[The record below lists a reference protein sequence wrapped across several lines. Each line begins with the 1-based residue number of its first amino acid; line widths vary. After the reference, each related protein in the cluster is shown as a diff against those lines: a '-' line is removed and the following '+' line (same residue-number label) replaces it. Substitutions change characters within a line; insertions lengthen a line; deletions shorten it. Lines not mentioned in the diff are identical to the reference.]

1 MSALHALRRSR
12 TRPAAPDPD
21 HPGGRHLLEVSGLT
35 TRFDTPAGLVHAVNG
50 VDFHVDRAEIV
61 GVVGES
67 GCGKSVTIRSIL
79 GLVRPPGRVVDGT
92 ARFNGVDLLALSGA
106 ELRRLRGKE
115 IGFIAQNPFSA
126 LNPVMRIRRQFAK
139 IMAAHG
145 VRSEGEAHDRA
156 RAALADVGIAGP
168 DRVLDGYAHQLSGGM
183 AQRVV
188 IAMAMLLN
196 PTFVIA
202 DEPTT
207 GLDLTVQRQ
216 ILDLIRAMVK
226 EHERSMLL
234 VTHDLGV
241 VAQYCDRVVVMYAGQ
256 VIEHGTVR
264 EVLGTPGH
272 PYTRAL
278 IRAIPRPGQPLVHL
292 TGRLPDLVDYPAGC
306 PFQARCPHAFEPCT
320 RVVPE
325 PVTTASGH
333 TYRCH
338 LPQEKEAVR

>member
-1 MSALHALRRSR
+1 MSAPRQALSR
-12 TRPAAPDPD
+12 PTNTGQGADREP
-21 HPGGRHLLEVSGLT
+21 RLLEVSGLT
-35 TRFDTPAGLVHAVNG
+35 TRFDTPDGLVHAVNG

-79 GLVRPPGRVVDGT
+79 GLVRPPGRVVEGT
-92 ARFNGVDLLALSGA
+92 ARFNGVDLLGLRAA
-106 ELRRLRGKE
+106 ELRRLRGAE

-126 LNPVMRIRRQFAK
+126 LNPVMRIHRQFAN
-139 IMAAHG
+139 ILAAHG
-145 VRSEGEAHDRA
+145 IRSDAIARDRA
-156 RAALADVGIAGP
+156 RDALADVGIAGP

-196 PTFVIA
+196 PAFVIA

-216 ILDLIRAMVK
+216 ILDLIRGLVQQ
-226 EHERSMLL
+226 HGRSMLL

-241 VAQYCDRVVVMYAGQ
+241 VAQYCDRVVVMYAGK
-256 VIEHGTVR
+256 VIEHGSVR
-264 EVLGTPGH
+264 DVLTSPQH
-272 PYTRAL
+272 PYTQALVRAV
-278 IRAIPRPGQPLVHL
+278 PRPGHPLVHL

-306 PFQARCPHAFEPCT
+306 PFQARCPHAFEPCGQ
-320 RVVPE
+320 VFPE
-325 PVTTASGH
+325 PTTSASGR
-333 TYRCH
+333 TYWCH
-338 LPQEKEAVR
+338 LSQEREAAR

>member
-1 MSALHALRRSR
+1 MSTLDAPWRSR
-12 TRPAAPDPD
+12 RQPAAPD
-21 HPGGRHLLEVSGLT
+21 GGNAGRRLLEVRGLT
-35 TRFDTPAGLVHAVNG
+35 TRFDTPDGLVHAVNG

-92 ARFNGVDLLALSGA
+92 AHFDGVDLLSLRGG
-106 ELRRLRGKE
+106 ELRRLRGKK

-126 LNPVMRIRRQFAK
+126 LNPVMRIHRQFAN

-145 VRSEGEAHDRA
+145 VKSDGEVRDRA

-196 PTFVIA
+196 PAFVVA

-216 ILDLIRAMVK
+216 ILDLIRKLVR
-226 EHERSMLL
+226 EHGQSMLL

-241 VAQYCDRVVVMYAGQ
+241 VAQYCDRVVVMYAGK

-264 EVLGTPGH
+264 QVLNDPRH
-272 PYTRAL
+272 PYTQAL

-292 TGRLPDLVDYPAGC
+292 TGRLPDLVNYPAGC
-306 PFQARCPHAFEPCT
+306 PFRARCPHAFEPCGHI
-320 RVVPE
+320 VPE
-325 PVTTASGH
+325 AATVASGQ
-333 TYRCH
+333 TYWCH
-338 LPQEKEAVR
+338 LHQQRGEVG

>member
-1 MSALHALRRSR
+1 MSALGVNRRGR
-12 TRPAAPDPD
+12 TRPVPLGPDGAD
-21 HPGGRHLLEVSGLT
+21 GHLLEVSGLT
-35 TRFDTPAGLVHAVNG
+35 TRFDTPDGLVHAVNG
-50 VDFHVDRAEIV
+50 VNFHVDRGEIV

-79 GLVRPPGRVVDGT
+79 GLVRPPGRVVNGT
-92 ARFNGVDLLALSGA
+92 ARFNGVDLLSLSGRD
-106 ELRRLRGKE
+106 LRRLRGKE

-126 LNPVMRIRRQFAK
+126 LNPVMRIRRQFGQ

-145 VRSEGEAHDRA
+145 TRSDGEVRERA
-156 RAALADVGIAGP
+156 RAALTNVGIAGP

-216 ILDLIRAMVK
+216 ILDLIRGLVR
-226 EHERSMLL
+226 EHRRSMLL

-241 VAQYCDRVVVMYAGQ
+241 VAQYCDRVVVMYAGR
-256 VIEHGTVR
+256 VVEHGTVR
-264 EVLGTPGH
+264 EVMGDPRH
-272 PYTRAL
+272 PYTQAL

-292 TGRLPDLVDYPAGC
+292 TGRLPDLVNYPAGC
-306 PFQARCPHAFEPCT
+306 PFRARCVHAFDPCSQ
-320 RVVPE
+320 VVPE
-325 PVTTASGH
+325 AVTTASGQ
-333 TYRCH
+333 TYWCH
-338 LPQEKEAVR
+338 LAQKREAAL

>member
-1 MSALHALRRSR
+1 MSTPDAR
-12 TRPAAPDPD
+12 TRPTPPDTA
-21 HPGGRHLLEVSGLT
+21 GSGRRLLEVSGLT
-35 TRFDTPAGLVHAVNG
+35 TRFDTADGPVHAVNG

-79 GLVRPPGRVVDGT
+79 GLVRPPGRVVAGT
-92 ARFNGVDLLALSGA
+92 AHFDGVDLLGLRGA

-126 LNPVMRIRRQFAK
+126 LNPVMRIQRQFGA

-145 VRSEGEAHDRA
+145 ARSRGDVRDRA
-156 RAALADVGIAGP
+156 RAALTDVGIAGP

-196 PTFVIA
+196 PAFVIA

-216 ILDLIRAMVK
+216 ILDLIRGLVR
-226 EHERSMLL
+226 EHGRSMLL

-241 VAQYCDRVVVMYAGQ
+241 VAQYCDRVVVMYAGK

-264 EVLGTPGH
+264 QVLNTPRH
-272 PYTRAL
+272 PYSQAL
-278 IRAIPRPGQPLVHL
+278 IRAVPRPGQPLAHL
-292 TGRLPDLVDYPAGC
+292 TGRLPDLIDYPAGC
-306 PFQARCPHAFEPCT
+306 PFRARCPHAFAPCGHT
-320 RVVPE
+320 VPDA
-325 PVTTASGH
+325 VTVASGQ
-333 TYRCH
+333 TYWCH
-338 LPQEKEAVR
+338 LPEETEAAR

>member
-1 MSALHALRRSR
+1 MPDSAGPGDCPGFLPARCGRS
-12 TRPAAPDPD
+12 TR
-21 HPGGRHLLEVSGLT
+21 HV
-35 TRFDTPAGLVHAVNG
+35 AV
-50 VDFHVDRAEIV
+50 
-61 GVVGES
+61 
-67 GCGKSVTIRSIL
+67 GKR
-79 GLVRPPGRVVDGT
+79 
-92 ARFNGVDLLALSGA
+92 
-106 ELRRLRGKE
+106 
-115 IGFIAQNPFSA
+115 
-126 LNPVMRIRRQFAK
+126 
-139 IMAAHG
+139 
-145 VRSEGEAHDRA
+145 RSEGDEAHDRA

-272 PYTRAL
+272 PYTQAL

-306 PFQARCPHAFEPCT
+306 PFQARCPHAFDPCA

>member
-1 MSALHALRRSR
+1 MSLLNARRRPDSR
-12 TRPAAPDPD
+12 PTPPPS
-21 HPGGRHLLEVSGLT
+21 GGSAGRLLEVSGLT
-35 TRFDTPAGLVHAVNG
+35 TRFDTPDGLVHAVNG

-79 GLVRPPGRVVDGT
+79 GLVRPPGRVVEGT
-92 ARFNGVDLLALSGA
+92 ARFDGVDLLGLRRS
-106 ELRRLRGKE
+106 ELRRLRGKD

-126 LNPVMRIRRQFAK
+126 LNPVMRIHRQFAT

-145 VRSEGEAHDRA
+145 VKADGEVRDRA
-156 RAALADVGIAGP
+156 RTALTDVGIAGP

-216 ILDLIRAMVK
+216 ILDLIRRLVR
-226 EHERSMLL
+226 EHDRSMLL

-241 VAQYCDRVVVMYAGQ
+241 VAQYCDRVVVMYAGK

-264 EVLGTPGH
+264 EVLKDPRH
-272 PYTRAL
+272 PYTQAL

-292 TGRLPDLVDYPAGC
+292 TGRLPDLIDYPTGC
-306 PFQARCPHAFEPCT
+306 PFRDRCPHAFEPCAQ
-320 RVVPE
+320 VVPAA
-325 PVTTASGH
+325 VTQASGR
-333 TYRCH
+333 TYWCH
-338 LPQEKEAVR
+338 LPQEKEAAR

>member
-1 MSALHALRRSR
+1 MSTLKALRRPR
-12 TRPAAPDPD
+12 RRPTGPDTE
-21 HPGGRHLLEVSGLT
+21 GAGRRLLEVRGLT
-35 TRFDTPAGLVHAVNG
+35 TRFDTPDGVVHAVNG

-92 ARFNGVDLLALSGA
+92 ACFNGVDLLGLRGA

-126 LNPVMRIRRQFAK
+126 LNPVMRIHRQFAN

-145 VRSEGEAHDRA
+145 AKSDGEVRARA
-156 RAALADVGIAGP
+156 RAALSDVGIAGP

-196 PTFVIA
+196 PAFVIA

-216 ILDLIRAMVK
+216 ILDLIRALVR
-226 EHERSMLL
+226 EHDRSMLL

-241 VAQYCDRVVVMYAGQ
+241 VAQYCDRVVVMYAGK

-264 EVLGTPGH
+264 EVLNSPRH
-272 PYTRAL
+272 PYTQAL

-292 TGRLPDLVDYPAGC
+292 TGRLPNLVDYPVGC
-306 PFQARCPHAFEPCT
+306 PFRDRCPHAFEPCGQ
-320 RVVPE
+320 VVPE
-325 PVTTASGH
+325 AVTEASGQ
-333 TYRCH
+333 TYWCH
-338 LPQEKEAVR
+338 LPQERGAVG